1 MREIEVR
8 ELPYLPLG
16 HQGENEAQRIV
27 WRGLA
32 DSWARLYGE
41 GVFALTVLRE
51 GDSAPYPASLKSEN
65 GDVIWTL
72 SNADTAKAGEGMAE
86 LTYTVGGVIA
96 KSRTWRTVVEPSL
109 SANGTT
115 KPPPAYQ
122 SWVDEVLQAA
132 ADAETAVSKMPY
144 VDETTGNWFKWD
156 ATAGAFADTGVA
168 ATGPQGEVGPKGDTG
183 EQGPKGDTGATGPKG
198 DTGAPGAQGPKGE
211 TGATGATGPQ
221 GPKGETG
228 PRGPQGEQGIQGET
242 GPAGPQ
248 GPVGPKG
255 DTGDTGP
262 QGLKG
267 DTGETG
273 PVGPTGPIGH
283 QGETGPA
290 GPQGET
296 GERGP
301 KGETGD
307 KGDKG
312 DAFTYSDFTKEQLE
326 GLRGPQGIQGP
337 KGEKG
342 DTGDTGPQGEKGDKG
357 DTGETGPRG
366 PQGGQGIQGPTG
378 PQGEKG
384 ETGAQGPK
392 GATGDTG
399 PQGPKGDTGSG
410 FKVLGYYDTA
420 GALDEAKLATAQPGD
435 AYGVGT
441 AEPYDIYILNGTT
454 GKFINNGPLQGAKGD
469 KGDTGAQGPKG
480 DQGDVGPTGS
490 AGPTGPQGEVGP
502 QGPTGPA
509 GADGAK
515 GADGA
520 AGKDGVTYIPSVSDA
535 GVISWT
541 NDGGKT
547 NPKSVSIKG
556 PKGDTGATG
565 ADGAAGPQGPKG
577 DPGETG
583 PQGPAGADGAA
594 GKDGVTFT
602 PSMSDDGDL
611 SWTNDGG
618 KANPQ
623 TVNLKGPKGDT
634 GTRGPAGADG
644 AKGDTGPEGPRGL
657 QGKTGPAG
665 ADGKTPVKGTDY
677 FTPADVNEI
686 AAEAA
691 KKVDIS
697 GKLDKTGDGS
707 NVTAAF
713 TAAETRTNIAT
724 GEKLSVLLGK
734 IAKWLG
740 DLKALA
746 FKDKVAKTDLANDVQ
761 TSLDKADS
769 ALQSAPVTSVNGA
782 TGEVK
787 GTFYVTVTQGDNYN
801 ITADKTAM
809 EVYKAYAAGYAVYA
823 ITKFPETDV
832 PFVLPLVS
840 AVNMRDMILLGFAAL
855 GSLSPEAAPNYPV
868 VVYNGANKKWT
879 TWFGTLATPVDIPS
893 ELKNPYS
900 LNIKIGDTTTSY
912 DGSATKTVKIPEGW
926 PTMRKVT
933 LPVTGWNSSTKQQ
946 SVTVTGVLADGTKQ
960 RVFCSPVD
968 ESYDSVWNVCYVQC
982 VGHGA
987 DSLTFQCDEIPT
999 AAIEVFVS
1007 VQPVN
1012 FTS

>member
-1 MREIEVR
+1 MVIENAYALEEIK
-8 ELPYLPLG
+8 LG
-16 HQGENEAQRIV
+16 RRGENQ
-27 WRGLA
+27 
-32 DSWARLYGE
+32 ARKV
-41 GVFALTVLRE
+41 VFDVLGKWRE
-51 GDSAPYPASLKSEN
+51 GYGDGVASLIVQRNGDAQPYPVTVTEDN
-65 GDVIWTL
+65 GALVWL
-72 SNADTAKAGEGMAE
+72 VSSVDTAVAGEGAAE
-86 LTYTVGGVIA
+86 LRYTVGDTIV
-96 KSRTWRTVVEPSL
+96 KSQIYKTRVRETLEDSGET
-109 SANGTT
+109 
-115 KPPPAYQ
+115 PPPGYQ

-156 ATAGAFADTGVA
+156 AAAGAFADTGVA

-183 EQGPKGDTGATGPKG
+183 AQGLKGDTGATGPKG
-198 DTGAPGAQGPKGE
+198 DTGATGAQGPKGD

-384 ETGAQGPK
+384 DTGAQGPK

-480 DQGDVGPTGS
+480 DQGDVGPTGP

-541 NDGGKT
+541 NDGGK
-547 NPKSVSIKG
+547 
-556 PKGDTGATG
+556 
-565 ADGAAGPQGPKG
+565 
-577 DPGETG
+577 
-583 PQGPAGADGAA
+583 
-594 GKDGVTFT
+594 
-602 PSMSDDGDL
+602 
-611 SWTNDGG
+611 
-618 KANPQ
+618 ANPQ

-634 GTRGPAGADG
+634 GARGPAGADG

-879 TWFGTLATPVDIPS
+879 TWFGTLATPGDIPS